1 MSISFIDFVQLTRIK
16 NIFDKHTIKI
26 MELDKI
32 IEFKLGFLIF
42 LNSSKVEEDNKII
55 INDIPNIP
63 AIGINPFIRELSIE
77 A

>member
-1 MSISFIDFVQLTRIK
+1 
-16 NIFDKHTIKI
+16 